1 MGYTPRSQLRTELNQ
16 LQLSLAARELEI
28 EIKGYRPIAKK
39 SLRTQ

>member
-1 MGYTPRSQLRTELNQ
+1 MG
-16 LQLSLAARELEI
+16 AARELEI